1 VQEMT
6 RFLELLVNSLNVDE
20 NYNDPTVS
28 RIGML
33 TYSYAATVHFW
44 LNTNRKRTEILQ
56 AINVHY
62 RGGTTNTSDAIRYN
76 LHFEE
81 EMTVA
86 NVSLK
91 YTVHNILEMSNGENE
106 MLLCDFY

>member
-86 NVSLK
+86 NVS
-91 YTVHNILEMSNGENE
+91 
-106 MLLCDFY
+106 